1 MTTLPSALIEPQDL
15 ARLLAEAPD
24 NLVLVDATY
33 GVMNPVYTQARIGK
47 AVFFDID
54 DIANHDNPLPHM
66 VPDADDFAAAV
77 TAMGIGNDSQIVI
90 YDQSGLA
97 MAAAR
102 VWWMFRLYGHDHV
115 RVLNG
120 GLPLWVAMGLPMNAG
135 PAPTPTPTPAA
146 TTPFRAAYRPHL
158 VCDHAAVDDARTRP
172 DECLILDARSPDRFT
187 GSTPE
192 PRPHLTSGHIPNS
205 RNLFFMDIIDPGTA
219 RLIPNHP
226 SVAKMI
232 SAGTGKRIITSCGSG
247 VTACV
252 LALALY
258 EMGHDDVA
266 VYDGS
271 WCEWGQKPLNSAIS
285 VG

>member
-1 MTTLPSALIEPQDL
+1 MTALSSALIEPQDL
-15 ARLLAEAPD
+15 ARLLAEAPN

-33 GVMNPVYTQARIGK
+33 GVMNPVYTQARIDN

-54 DIANHDNPLPHM
+54 DVADHDNPLPHM
-66 VPDADDFAAAV
+66 VPRADAFAAAV
-77 TAMGIGNDSQIVI
+77 TAMGIRNDSQIIV
-90 YDQSGLA
+90 YDQSGIA

-102 VWWMFRLYGHDHV
+102 VWWMFRLYGHDNV

-120 GLPLWVAMGLPMNAG
+120 GLPLWVAMGLPMNVG
-135 PAPTPTPTPAA
+135 PAPTPTVA
-146 TTPFRAAYRPHL
+146 TTPFRATYRPHL

-172 DECLILDARSPDRFT
+172 DEYLILDARSPDRFA
-187 GSTPE
+187 GSVAE

-205 RNLFFMDIIDPGTA
+205 RNVFFIDMIDPGTA
-219 RLIPNHP
+219 RLIPHHP
-226 SVAKMI
+226 AMAEMI
-232 SAGTGKRIITSCGSG
+232 RTGAGKRIITSCGSG

-252 LALALY
+252 LALTLH
-258 EMGHDDVA
+258 EMGRDDVA

-271 WCEWGQKPLNSAIS
+271 WCEWGQKSLNSAIS

>member
-1 MTTLPSALIEPQDL
+1 MTTPSSALIEPQDL

-33 GVMNPVYTQARIGK
+33 GVMNPVYAQARIGN

-54 DIANHDNPLPHM
+54 DVADHDNPLPHM

-77 TAMGIGNDSQIVI
+77 TAMGIRNDSQIVI
-90 YDQSGLA
+90 YDQSGIA

-102 VWWMFRLYGHDHV
+102 VWWMFRLYGHDNV

-120 GLPLWVAMGLPMNAG
+120 GLPLWVAMGLPMNVG
-135 PAPTPTPTPAA
+135 PASTPTPAA
-146 TTPFRAAYRPHL
+146 TPFRAAYRPHL
-158 VCDHAAVDDARTRP
+158 VCNHAAVDDARTRP
-172 DECLILDARSPDRFT
+172 DEYLILDARSPDRFAGT
-187 GSTPE
+187 VAE

-205 RNLFFMDIIDPGTA
+205 RNLFFMDMIDPGTA

-226 SVAKMI
+226 ATAEMI
-232 SAGTGKRIITSCGSG
+232 RAGAGKQIITSCGSG

-252 LALALY
+252 LALALH
-258 EMGHDDVA
+258 EMGRNDVA

-271 WCEWGQKPLNSAIS
+271 WCEWGQKALNSAIS